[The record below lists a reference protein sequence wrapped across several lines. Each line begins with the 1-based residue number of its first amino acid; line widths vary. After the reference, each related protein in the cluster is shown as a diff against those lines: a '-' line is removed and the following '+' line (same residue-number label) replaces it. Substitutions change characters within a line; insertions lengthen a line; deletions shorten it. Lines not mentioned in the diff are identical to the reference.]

1 MASKFQNRLAGA
13 IVLVAVGVIV
23 LPALLDGDKKYNE
36 NEFAAIPIIPKPGD
50 EEDIEAI
57 APIVST
63 TTTASS
69 EGASEAMLS
78 EAITQQQNEQ
88 VETQPSTTTPAP
100 SVVEPVKPE
109 PKPEP
114 KVEPKPQPKPE
125 PKPEPKPQ
133 PHGKAFDVQAYGFQH
148 DINGFQELVAVQI
161 VQHRQVDARPAL
173 GHFRAQ
179 AVKPFLQ
186 HQREIHR
193 QVCVTGGH
201 VAFRFDD
208 AGFQQ
213 AFLLVGEHAVAAVLY
228 GLAAPPWAYFV

>member
-88 VETQPSTTTPAP
+88 VETRPSTTTPAP
-100 SVVEPVKPE
+100 SIVEPTKPE

-125 PKPEPKPQ
+125 PKPEPKSQPQ
-133 PHGKAFDVQAYGFQH
+133 GKAFVVQVIALNNASKVEEIVAQLRLSGYQVYTVPAKPVNNKLTRIYVGPEASRQRLEAALP
-148 DINGFQELVAVQI
+148 ELNRITGTKGIIQSY
-161 VQHRQVDARPAL
+161 
-173 GHFRAQ
+173 
-179 AVKPFLQ
+179 KP
-186 HQREIHR
+186 
-193 QVCVTGGH
+193 
-201 VAFRFDD
+201 
-208 AGFQQ
+208 
-213 AFLLVGEHAVAAVLY
+213 
-228 GLAAPPWAYFV
+228 

>member
-57 APIVST
+57 APITHSAS
-63 TTTASS
+63 TASS

-78 EAITQQQNEQ
+78 EAITEQQQSEQ
-88 VETQPSTTTPAP
+88 AAAANQATQEVSNLPA
-100 SVVEPVKPE
+100 VVEPEKPKQPE

-114 KVEPKPQPKPE
+114 KPKVE

-133 PHGKAFDVQAYGFQH
+133 PQGKAFVVQVIALNNASKVEEIVAKLRLSGYQVYTVPAKPVNNKLTRIYVGPEASRQKLEAALP
-148 DINGFQELVAVQI
+148 ELNAI
-161 VQHRQVDARPAL
+161 
-173 GHFRAQ
+173 
-179 AVKPFLQ
+179 
-186 HQREIHR
+186 
-193 QVCVTGGH
+193 TGTKGII
-201 VAFRFDD
+201 
-208 AGFQQ
+208 Q
-213 AFLLVGEHAVAAVLY
+213 AFK
-228 GLAAPPWAYFV
+228 P

>member
-100 SVVEPVKPE
+100 SVVELVKPE

-133 PHGKAFDVQAYGFQH
+133 PQGKAFVVQVIALNNASKVEEIVAKLRLSGYQVYTVPAKPVNNKLTRIYVGPEASRQRLEAALP
-148 DINGFQELVAVQI
+148 ELNKITGTKGIIQSY
-161 VQHRQVDARPAL
+161 
-173 GHFRAQ
+173 
-179 AVKPFLQ
+179 KP
-186 HQREIHR
+186 
-193 QVCVTGGH
+193 
-201 VAFRFDD
+201 
-208 AGFQQ
+208 
-213 AFLLVGEHAVAAVLY
+213 
-228 GLAAPPWAYFV
+228 

>member
-50 EEDIEAI
+50 EEDIETI

-88 VETQPSTTTPAP
+88 VETRPSTTTPAP

-133 PHGKAFDVQAYGFQH
+133 PQGKAFVVQVIALNNASKVEEIVAKLRLSGYQVYTVPAKPVNNKLTRIYVGPEASRQRLEAALP
-148 DINGFQELVAVQI
+148 ELNKITGTKGIIQSY
-161 VQHRQVDARPAL
+161 
-173 GHFRAQ
+173 
-179 AVKPFLQ
+179 KP
-186 HQREIHR
+186 
-193 QVCVTGGH
+193 
-201 VAFRFDD
+201 
-208 AGFQQ
+208 
-213 AFLLVGEHAVAAVLY
+213 
-228 GLAAPPWAYFV
+228 

>member
-88 VETQPSTTTPAP
+88 VETRPSTTTPAP
-100 SVVEPVKPE
+100 SVVEPTKPE

-133 PHGKAFDVQAYGFQH
+133 PQGKAFVVQVIALNNASKVEEIVAQLRLSGYQVYTVPAKPVNNKLTRIYVGPEASRQRLEAALP
-148 DINGFQELVAVQI
+148 ELNRITGTKGIIQSY
-161 VQHRQVDARPAL
+161 
-173 GHFRAQ
+173 
-179 AVKPFLQ
+179 KP
-186 HQREIHR
+186 
-193 QVCVTGGH
+193 
-201 VAFRFDD
+201 
-208 AGFQQ
+208 
-213 AFLLVGEHAVAAVLY
+213 
-228 GLAAPPWAYFV
+228 

>member
-88 VETQPSTTTPAP
+88 VETRPSTTTPAP

-133 PHGKAFDVQAYGFQH
+133 PQGKAFVVQVIALNNASKVEEIVAKLRLSDYQVYTVPAKPVNNKLTRIYVGPEASRQRLEAALP
-148 DINGFQELVAVQI
+148 ELNKITGTKGIIQSY
-161 VQHRQVDARPAL
+161 
-173 GHFRAQ
+173 
-179 AVKPFLQ
+179 KP
-186 HQREIHR
+186 
-193 QVCVTGGH
+193 
-201 VAFRFDD
+201 
-208 AGFQQ
+208 
-213 AFLLVGEHAVAAVLY
+213 
-228 GLAAPPWAYFV
+228 

>member
-100 SVVEPVKPE
+100 SVVEPTKPE

-133 PHGKAFDVQAYGFQH
+133 PQGKAFVVQVIALNNASKVEEIVAQLRLSGYQVYTVPAKPVNNKLTRIYVGPEASRQRLEAALP
-148 DINGFQELVAVQI
+148 ELNRITGTKGIIQSY
-161 VQHRQVDARPAL
+161 
-173 GHFRAQ
+173 
-179 AVKPFLQ
+179 KP
-186 HQREIHR
+186 
-193 QVCVTGGH
+193 
-201 VAFRFDD
+201 
-208 AGFQQ
+208 
-213 AFLLVGEHAVAAVLY
+213 
-228 GLAAPPWAYFV
+228 

>member
-133 PHGKAFDVQAYGFQH
+133 PQGKAFVVQVIALNNANKVEEIVAKLRLSGYQVYTVPAKPVNNKLTRIYVGPEASRQRLEAALP
-148 DINGFQELVAVQI
+148 ELNKITGTKGIIQSY
-161 VQHRQVDARPAL
+161 
-173 GHFRAQ
+173 
-179 AVKPFLQ
+179 KP
-186 HQREIHR
+186 
-193 QVCVTGGH
+193 
-201 VAFRFDD
+201 
-208 AGFQQ
+208 
-213 AFLLVGEHAVAAVLY
+213 
-228 GLAAPPWAYFV
+228 

>member
-1 MASKFQNRLAGA
+1 MPVASKFQNRLAGA

-78 EAITQQQNEQ
+78 EAITQQQNER
-88 VETQPSTTTPAP
+88 VETRPSATVPAP
-100 SVVEPVKPE
+100 SVVEPV
-109 PKPEP
+109 KPEP

-133 PHGKAFDVQAYGFQH
+133 PQGKAFVVQVIALNNASKVEEIVAKLRLSGYQVYTVPAKPVNNKLTRIYVGPEASRQRLEAALP
-148 DINGFQELVAVQI
+148 ELNKITGTKGIIQSY
-161 VQHRQVDARPAL
+161 
-173 GHFRAQ
+173 
-179 AVKPFLQ
+179 KP
-186 HQREIHR
+186 
-193 QVCVTGGH
+193 
-201 VAFRFDD
+201 
-208 AGFQQ
+208 
-213 AFLLVGEHAVAAVLY
+213 
-228 GLAAPPWAYFV
+228 

>member
-133 PHGKAFDVQAYGFQH
+133 PQGKAFVVQVIALNNASKVEEIVAKLRLSGYQVYTVPAKPVNNKLTRIYVGPEASRLRLEAALP
-148 DINGFQELVAVQI
+148 ELNKITGTKGIIQSY
-161 VQHRQVDARPAL
+161 
-173 GHFRAQ
+173 
-179 AVKPFLQ
+179 KP
-186 HQREIHR
+186 
-193 QVCVTGGH
+193 
-201 VAFRFDD
+201 
-208 AGFQQ
+208 
-213 AFLLVGEHAVAAVLY
+213 
-228 GLAAPPWAYFV
+228 

>member
-88 VETQPSTTTPAP
+88 VETRPSTTSPAP
-100 SVVEPVKPE
+100 SVVEPVKPD

-133 PHGKAFDVQAYGFQH
+133 PQGKAFVVQVIALNNASKVEEIVAKLRLSGYQVYTVPAKPVNNKLTRIYVGPEASRQRLEAALP
-148 DINGFQELVAVQI
+148 ELNKITGTKGIIQSY
-161 VQHRQVDARPAL
+161 
-173 GHFRAQ
+173 
-179 AVKPFLQ
+179 KP
-186 HQREIHR
+186 
-193 QVCVTGGH
+193 
-201 VAFRFDD
+201 
-208 AGFQQ
+208 
-213 AFLLVGEHAVAAVLY
+213 
-228 GLAAPPWAYFV
+228 

>member
-88 VETQPSTTTPAP
+88 VETRPSTTSPAP
-100 SVVEPVKPE
+100 SVVEPAKPD

-133 PHGKAFDVQAYGFQH
+133 PQGKAFVVQVIALNNASKVEEIVAKLRLSGYQVYTVPAKPVNNKLTRIYVGPEASRQRLEAALP
-148 DINGFQELVAVQI
+148 ELNKITGTKGIIQSY
-161 VQHRQVDARPAL
+161 
-173 GHFRAQ
+173 
-179 AVKPFLQ
+179 KP
-186 HQREIHR
+186 
-193 QVCVTGGH
+193 
-201 VAFRFDD
+201 
-208 AGFQQ
+208 
-213 AFLLVGEHAVAAVLY
+213 
-228 GLAAPPWAYFV
+228 

>member
-88 VETQPSTTTPAP
+88 VETRSSTTTPAP
-100 SVVEPVKPE
+100 SVVEPTKPE

-133 PHGKAFDVQAYGFQH
+133 PQGKAFVVQVIALNNASKVEEIVAQLRLSGYQVYTVPAKPVNNKLTRIYVGPEASRQRLEAALP
-148 DINGFQELVAVQI
+148 ELNRITGTKGIIQSY
-161 VQHRQVDARPAL
+161 
-173 GHFRAQ
+173 
-179 AVKPFLQ
+179 KP
-186 HQREIHR
+186 
-193 QVCVTGGH
+193 
-201 VAFRFDD
+201 
-208 AGFQQ
+208 
-213 AFLLVGEHAVAAVLY
+213 
-228 GLAAPPWAYFV
+228 

>member
-88 VETQPSTTTPAP
+88 VETRPSTTTPAP

-109 PKPEP
+109 PNPEP

-133 PHGKAFDVQAYGFQH
+133 PQGKAFVVQVIALNNASKVEEIVAKLRLSDYQVYTVPAKPVNNKLTRIYVGPEASRQRLEAALP
-148 DINGFQELVAVQI
+148 ELNKITGTKGIIQSY
-161 VQHRQVDARPAL
+161 
-173 GHFRAQ
+173 
-179 AVKPFLQ
+179 KP
-186 HQREIHR
+186 
-193 QVCVTGGH
+193 
-201 VAFRFDD
+201 
-208 AGFQQ
+208 
-213 AFLLVGEHAVAAVLY
+213 
-228 GLAAPPWAYFV
+228 

>member
-133 PHGKAFDVQAYGFQH
+133 PQGKAFVVQVIALNNASKVEEIVAKLRLSGYQVYTVPAKPVNNKLTRIYVGPEASRQRLEAALP
-148 DINGFQELVAVQI
+148 ELNKITGTKGIIQSY
-161 VQHRQVDARPAL
+161 
-173 GHFRAQ
+173 
-179 AVKPFLQ
+179 KP
-186 HQREIHR
+186 
-193 QVCVTGGH
+193 
-201 VAFRFDD
+201 
-208 AGFQQ
+208 
-213 AFLLVGEHAVAAVLY
+213 
-228 GLAAPPWAYFV
+228 

>member
-1 MASKFQNRLAGA
+1 MPVASKFQNRLAGA

-88 VETQPSTTTPAP
+88 VETRPSTTTPAP
-100 SVVEPVKPE
+100 SVVEPTKPE

-133 PHGKAFDVQAYGFQH
+133 PQGKAFVVQVIALNNASKVEEIVAQLRLSGYQVYTVPAKPVNNKLTRIYVGPEASRQRLEAALP
-148 DINGFQELVAVQI
+148 ELNRITGTKGIIQSY
-161 VQHRQVDARPAL
+161 
-173 GHFRAQ
+173 
-179 AVKPFLQ
+179 KP
-186 HQREIHR
+186 
-193 QVCVTGGH
+193 
-201 VAFRFDD
+201 
-208 AGFQQ
+208 
-213 AFLLVGEHAVAAVLY
+213 
-228 GLAAPPWAYFV
+228 

>member
-88 VETQPSTTTPAP
+88 VETRPSTTSPAP
-100 SVVEPVKPE
+100 SVVEPVKPD

-114 KVEPKPQPKPE
+114 KVESKPQPKPE

-133 PHGKAFDVQAYGFQH
+133 PQGKAFVVQVIALNNASKVEEIVAKLRLSGYQVYTVPAKPVNNKLTRIYVGPEASRQRLEAALP
-148 DINGFQELVAVQI
+148 ELNKITGTKGIIQSY
-161 VQHRQVDARPAL
+161 
-173 GHFRAQ
+173 
-179 AVKPFLQ
+179 KP
-186 HQREIHR
+186 
-193 QVCVTGGH
+193 
-201 VAFRFDD
+201 
-208 AGFQQ
+208 
-213 AFLLVGEHAVAAVLY
+213 
-228 GLAAPPWAYFV
+228 

>member
-88 VETQPSTTTPAP
+88 VETRPSTTTPAP

-109 PKPEP
+109 PKPEL

-133 PHGKAFDVQAYGFQH
+133 PQGKAFVVQVIALNNASKVEEIVAKLRLSGYQVYTVPAKPVNNKLTRIYVGPEASRQRLEAALP
-148 DINGFQELVAVQI
+148 ELNKITGTKGIIQSY
-161 VQHRQVDARPAL
+161 
-173 GHFRAQ
+173 
-179 AVKPFLQ
+179 KP
-186 HQREIHR
+186 
-193 QVCVTGGH
+193 
-201 VAFRFDD
+201 
-208 AGFQQ
+208 
-213 AFLLVGEHAVAAVLY
+213 
-228 GLAAPPWAYFV
+228 

>member
-1 MASKFQNRLAGA
+1 MPVASKFQNRLAGA

-100 SVVEPVKPE
+100 SVVEPTKPE

-133 PHGKAFDVQAYGFQH
+133 PQGKAFVVQVIALNNASKVEEIVAQLRLSGYQVYTVPAKPVNNKLTRIYVGPEASRQRLEAALP
-148 DINGFQELVAVQI
+148 ELNRITGTKGIIQSY
-161 VQHRQVDARPAL
+161 
-173 GHFRAQ
+173 
-179 AVKPFLQ
+179 KP
-186 HQREIHR
+186 
-193 QVCVTGGH
+193 
-201 VAFRFDD
+201 
-208 AGFQQ
+208 
-213 AFLLVGEHAVAAVLY
+213 
-228 GLAAPPWAYFV
+228 

>member
-1 MASKFQNRLAGA
+1 MPVASKFQNRLAGA

-133 PHGKAFDVQAYGFQH
+133 PQGKAFVVQVIALNNASKVEEIVAKLRLSGYQVYTVPAKPVNNKLTRIYVGPEASRQRLEAALP
-148 DINGFQELVAVQI
+148 ELNKITGTKGIIQSY
-161 VQHRQVDARPAL
+161 
-173 GHFRAQ
+173 
-179 AVKPFLQ
+179 KP
-186 HQREIHR
+186 
-193 QVCVTGGH
+193 
-201 VAFRFDD
+201 
-208 AGFQQ
+208 
-213 AFLLVGEHAVAAVLY
+213 
-228 GLAAPPWAYFV
+228 

>member
-57 APIVST
+57 VPIVST

-88 VETQPSTTTPAP
+88 VETRPSTTTPAP
-100 SVVEPVKPE
+100 SVVEPVKTE

-133 PHGKAFDVQAYGFQH
+133 PQGKAFVVQVIALNNASKVEEIVAKLRLSGYQVYTVPAKPVNNKLTRIYVGPEASRQRLEAALP
-148 DINGFQELVAVQI
+148 ELNKITGTKGIIQSY
-161 VQHRQVDARPAL
+161 
-173 GHFRAQ
+173 
-179 AVKPFLQ
+179 KP
-186 HQREIHR
+186 
-193 QVCVTGGH
+193 
-201 VAFRFDD
+201 
-208 AGFQQ
+208 
-213 AFLLVGEHAVAAVLY
+213 
-228 GLAAPPWAYFV
+228 

>member
-88 VETQPSTTTPAP
+88 VETRPSTTTPAP

-133 PHGKAFDVQAYGFQH
+133 PQGKAFVVQVIALNNASKVEEIVAKLRLSGYQVYTVPAKPVNNKLTRIYVGPEASRQRLEAALP
-148 DINGFQELVAVQI
+148 ELNKITGTKGIIQSY
-161 VQHRQVDARPAL
+161 
-173 GHFRAQ
+173 
-179 AVKPFLQ
+179 KP
-186 HQREIHR
+186 
-193 QVCVTGGH
+193 
-201 VAFRFDD
+201 
-208 AGFQQ
+208 
-213 AFLLVGEHAVAAVLY
+213 
-228 GLAAPPWAYFV
+228 

>member
-57 APIVST
+57 APITHSAS
-63 TTTASS
+63 TASS

-78 EAITQQQNEQ
+78 EAITEQQQSEQ
-88 VETQPSTTTPAP
+88 AAAVNQATQEVSNLPA
-100 SVVEPVKPE
+100 VVEPEKPKQPE

-114 KVEPKPQPKPE
+114 KPKVE

-133 PHGKAFDVQAYGFQH
+133 PQGKAFVVQVIALNNASKVEEIVAKLRLSGYQVYTVPAKPVNNKLTRIYVGPEASRQKLEAALP
-148 DINGFQELVAVQI
+148 ELNAI
-161 VQHRQVDARPAL
+161 
-173 GHFRAQ
+173 
-179 AVKPFLQ
+179 
-186 HQREIHR
+186 
-193 QVCVTGGH
+193 TGTKGII
-201 VAFRFDD
+201 
-208 AGFQQ
+208 Q
-213 AFLLVGEHAVAAVLY
+213 AFK
-228 GLAAPPWAYFV
+228 P

>member
-88 VETQPSTTTPAP
+88 VETRPSTTTPAP
-100 SVVEPVKPE
+100 SVVEPTKPE

-125 PKPEPKPQ
+125 PKPEPKSQ
-133 PHGKAFDVQAYGFQH
+133 LQGKAFVVQVIALNNASKVEEIVAQLRLSGYQVYTVPAKPVNNKLTRIYVGPEASRQRLEAALP
-148 DINGFQELVAVQI
+148 ELNRITGTKGIIQSY
-161 VQHRQVDARPAL
+161 
-173 GHFRAQ
+173 
-179 AVKPFLQ
+179 KP
-186 HQREIHR
+186 
-193 QVCVTGGH
+193 
-201 VAFRFDD
+201 
-208 AGFQQ
+208 
-213 AFLLVGEHAVAAVLY
+213 
-228 GLAAPPWAYFV
+228 

>member
-78 EAITQQQNEQ
+78 EAITQQQNER
-88 VETQPSTTTPAP
+88 VETRPSATIPAP

-133 PHGKAFDVQAYGFQH
+133 PQGKAFVVQVIALNNASKVEEIVAKLRLSGYQVYTVPAKPVNNKLTRIYVGPEASRQRLEAALP
-148 DINGFQELVAVQI
+148 ELNKITGTKGIIQSY
-161 VQHRQVDARPAL
+161 
-173 GHFRAQ
+173 
-179 AVKPFLQ
+179 KP
-186 HQREIHR
+186 
-193 QVCVTGGH
+193 
-201 VAFRFDD
+201 
-208 AGFQQ
+208 
-213 AFLLVGEHAVAAVLY
+213 
-228 GLAAPPWAYFV
+228 

>member
-1 MASKFQNRLAGA
+1 VPVASKFQNRLAGA

-88 VETQPSTTTPAP
+88 VETRPSTTTPAP
-100 SVVEPVKPE
+100 SVVEPTKPE

-125 PKPEPKPQ
+125 PKPEPKSQPQ
-133 PHGKAFDVQAYGFQH
+133 GKAFVVQVIALNNASKVEEIVAQLRLSGYQVYTVPAKPVNNKLTRIYVGPEASRQRLEAALP
-148 DINGFQELVAVQI
+148 ELNRITGTKGIIQSY
-161 VQHRQVDARPAL
+161 
-173 GHFRAQ
+173 
-179 AVKPFLQ
+179 KP
-186 HQREIHR
+186 
-193 QVCVTGGH
+193 
-201 VAFRFDD
+201 
-208 AGFQQ
+208 
-213 AFLLVGEHAVAAVLY
+213 
-228 GLAAPPWAYFV
+228 